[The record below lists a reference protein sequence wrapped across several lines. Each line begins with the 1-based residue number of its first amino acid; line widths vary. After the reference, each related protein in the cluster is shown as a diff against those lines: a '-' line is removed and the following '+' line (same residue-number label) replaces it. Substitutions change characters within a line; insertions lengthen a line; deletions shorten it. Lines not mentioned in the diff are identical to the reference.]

1 MYKILLEKR
10 RSYTLYLKVVADLER
25 IYRENDDFTPRNW
38 HFSTKSKKVHMIVS
52 RFYAHLNLRYVLA
65 PIPHSMS
72 FYVKNVHMKRCSK
85 IHDVSHKSSSPM
97 PHSMSNCKK
106 FLVPWGRR
114 GHLRTRVR
122 DDDIDWGMGERMKK
136 ILSPTARSKNE
147 IVDWKSLKS
156 TFFFHF
162 WYLLEF
168 PMGQIWNVI
177 SLMKIVFSFKYAPA
191 PRKKNATFKK
201 AWCEL
206 MRKPSHPLRKST
218 IFQWNQYEMKS
229 MHVNISNFF
238 LIYTTCL
245 QRLFYMF
252 LKLFIYQ
259 KKLTLFLKKYLQR
272 QWKCSCI
279 TSPHAF
285 HFSTPGPHPMLSKKL
300 SIFAGGTKVS
310 VVSSCRQH
318 CLGSGGWRILDE
330 KNNISYYIKKKLRF
344 FMRSGCVVKGKTSF
358 FLKI

>member
-52 RFYAHLNLRYVLA
+52 RFYANLNLRYVLA

-136 ILSPTARSKNE
+136 ILSPTVRSRNE
-147 IVDWKSLKS
+147 ILIRRHSL
-156 TFFFHF
+156 
-162 WYLLEF
+162 
-168 PMGQIWNVI
+168 
-177 SLMKIVFSFKYAPA
+177 
-191 PRKKNATFKK
+191 
-201 AWCEL
+201 
-206 MRKPSHPLRKST
+206 
-218 IFQWNQYEMKS
+218 
-229 MHVNISNFF
+229 
-238 LIYTTCL
+238 
-245 QRLFYMF
+245 
-252 LKLFIYQ
+252 
-259 KKLTLFLKKYLQR
+259 
-272 QWKCSCI
+272 
-279 TSPHAF
+279 
-285 HFSTPGPHPMLSKKL
+285 
-300 SIFAGGTKVS
+300 
-310 VVSSCRQH
+310 
-318 CLGSGGWRILDE
+318 
-330 KNNISYYIKKKLRF
+330 
-344 FMRSGCVVKGKTSF
+344 FMSR
-358 FLKI
+358 